1 MQSISRRL
9 FKGVSLLI
17 LPLLLLQGCVY
28 VWSRSM
34 VTQEI
39 RSSAEN
45 NLAYLQNFLE
55 RRVADVVDASN
66 TIFLKAEIGQF
77 YAELAHDWFE
87 SASDYYMQLRAIQRT
102 LSVLKYSNEL
112 IAEVNLFFPG
122 EGLAVNTE
130 YAYTLDTD
138 FLNEIYEAA
147 LTQPAHLM
155 NVGGTLYSA
164 YGWGQSDDLTKARML
179 LFIELQPDV
188 LRQLL
193 TFYSETSTRSSYLLG
208 EATGYLLSS
217 IGADRMTVQHLAPLM
232 EDMQGGAL
240 RQTRAEIDGTAY
252 EAFVCYSAYLRL
264 GILQLIP
271 SRVFNQVPDLIG
283 WLILGLCVTTVVI
296 LFSLLR
302 VLRRTVGQP
311 VDGLQSAFREAGNG
325 HFSVRLPA
333 QRIQEFDQLAR
344 GFNAMAE
351 HIDGLIDTNYRQT
364 IRLQTAELKRLQAQI
379 NPHFLYN
386 SFYFLRHLISSDEQ
400 EVAEE
405 FCRYL
410 GKYFQYITR
419 SDQGTLSLREEV
431 DHAVNYLIIQLM
443 RFGDTVEADVQPLP
457 EDLQA
462 LAVPRLIVEPV
473 VENCF
478 KYGLNTT
485 EDRGRIRL
493 RYEEDEQSVSVIIEN
508 NGNDLTDEAIDR
520 LRASL
525 ELPADETTS
534 FTGLI
539 NTHHRL
545 KLFFG
550 QPTGVEV
557 TRSTLGGLMV
567 RLRLGRSPLDPAG
580 KEKHA

>member
-419 SDQGTLSLREEV
+419 SDQSTLSLREEV

-508 NGNDLTDEAIDR
+508 NGNDLTDAAIDR

-550 QPTGVEV
+550 QPAGVEV

>member
-1 MQSISRRL
+1 MRRL
-9 FKGVSLLI
+9 Y
-17 LPLLLLQGCVY
+17 P
-28 VWSRSM
+28 
-34 VTQEI
+34 
-39 RSSAEN
+39 
-45 NLAYLQNFLE
+45 
-55 RRVADVVDASN
+55 
-66 TIFLKAEIGQF
+66 
-77 YAELAHDWFE
+77 
-87 SASDYYMQLRAIQRT
+87 
-102 LSVLKYSNEL
+102 
-112 IAEVNLFFPG
+112 
-122 EGLAVNTE
+122 
-130 YAYTLDTD
+130 
-138 FLNEIYEAA
+138 
-147 LTQPAHLM
+147 
-155 NVGGTLYSA
+155 A

-208 EATGYLLSS
+208 DATGYLLSS

-302 VLRRTVGQP
+302 RTVGQP

-325 HFSVRLPA
+325 RFSVRLPA

-364 IRLQTAELKRLQAQI
+364 IRLQTAEFKRLQEQI

-410 GKYFQYITR
+410 GKHFQYITR
-419 SDQGTLSLREEV
+419 SDQSTLSLREEV
-431 DHAVNYLIIQLM
+431 DHAVNYLII
-443 RFGDTVEADVQPLP
+443 
-457 EDLQA
+457 
-462 LAVPRLIVEPV
+462 
-473 VENCF
+473 
-478 KYGLNTT
+478 
-485 EDRGRIRL
+485 
-493 RYEEDEQSVSVIIEN
+493 
-508 NGNDLTDEAIDR
+508 
-520 LRASL
+520 
-525 ELPADETTS
+525 
-534 FTGLI
+534 
-539 NTHHRL
+539 
-545 KLFFG
+545 
-550 QPTGVEV
+550 
-557 TRSTLGGLMV
+557 
-567 RLRLGRSPLDPAG
+567 
-580 KEKHA
+580 

>member
-1 MQSISRRL
+1 MQSISKRL

-39 RSSAEN
+39 RTSAEN

-112 IAEVNLFFPG
+112 IAEVNLFFPD
-122 EGLAVNTE
+122 ERLAVNAG
-130 YAYTLDTD
+130 YAYTLDED
-138 FLNEIYEAA
+138 FLNEIYEAS

-155 NVGGTLYSA
+155 DVGGTLYSA

-419 SDQGTLSLREEV
+419 SDQSTLSLREEV

-550 QPTGVEV
+550 QPAGVEV

>member
-419 SDQGTLSLREEV
+419 SDQSTLSLREEV

-550 QPTGVEV
+550 QPAGVEV

>member
-1 MQSISRRL
+1 MQSISKRL

-419 SDQGTLSLREEV
+419 SDQSTLSLREEV

-550 QPTGVEV
+550 QPAGVEV
-557 TRSTLGGLMV
+557 TRSALGGLMV